1 MIRGAVV
8 DITLGRLFFNEPTDL
23 ALGWEVL
30 SVKLSRRIRD
40 LVRAGLRSPQ
50 SISSRRKFRSPRQ
63 VEAQLD
69 QINQALTRAAGRD
82 KRLQDALSLA
92 EQEGRERDAIRLRRE
107 MADLDRSRDELQ
119 AALDLIE
126 AHIEMTHMQK
136 SSETVPQ
143 ATREADVSLA
153 SPAETK
159 EESDITERKVRLSAP
174 KEVKQGP
181 RDTELG

>member
-1 MIRGAVV
+1 MIPGAVV

-30 SVKLSRRIRD
+30 NMKLSRRIRD

-50 SISSRRKFRSPRQ
+50 SISSRRKLGSPRQ
-63 VEAQLD
+63 VETQLE
-69 QINQALTRAAGRD
+69 QIRQALTQAAGRE
-82 KRLQDALSLA
+82 KRVQDVLSLA

-107 MADLDRSRDELQ
+107 LADLERSRDELQ

-143 ATREADVSLA
+143 TTGEVDVSLA

-159 EESDITERKVRLSAP
+159 EESDITQRKVRLSAP
-174 KEVKQGP
+174 KEVNQGP
-181 RDTELG
+181 QDTELG

>member
-1 MIRGAVV
+1 M
-8 DITLGRLFFNEPTDL
+8 
-23 ALGWEVL
+23 
-30 SVKLSRRIRD
+30 KLSRRIRD

-50 SISSRRKFRSPRQ
+50 SISSRRKLGSPRQ
-63 VEAQLD
+63 VETQLE
-69 QINQALTRAAGRD
+69 QIRQALTQAAGRE
-82 KRLQDALSLA
+82 KRVQDVLSLA

-107 MADLDRSRDELQ
+107 LADLERSRDELQ

-143 ATREADVSLA
+143 TTGEVDVSLA

-159 EESDITERKVRLSAP
+159 EESDITQRKVRLSAP

-181 RDTELG
+181 QDTELG